1 MTSHNRRRFTRI
13 VFSAPGELRQGT
25 RKWQCSLLDISLKG
39 VLLEKPAEFDV
50 QADEPVLLVLSLP
63 GMANS
68 IMLEGLIR
76 HQQQE
81 QLGIQI
87 KMMDIDSASSLR
99 RLVEL
104 NVGDDSLLRR
114 ELDALASPSADELR
128 QL

>member
-1 MTSHNRRRFTRI
+1 MTSNNRRQFTRI
-13 VFSAPGELRQGT
+13 VFSAPGELRQGAK
-25 RKWQCSLLDISLKG
+25 KWHCSLLDISLKG
-39 VLLEKPAEFDV
+39 VLLTKPEKFEV
-50 QADEPVLLVLSLP
+50 KADEPVLLVISLP

-76 HQQQE
+76 HQEEE

-87 KMMDIDSASSLR
+87 KMIDIDSASSLR

-104 NVGDDSLLRR
+104 NVGDDALLKR
-114 ELDALASPSADELR
+114 ELEALASPNEEELR